1 MLRTMTVVAM
11 LALALYLPSSLTSW
25 GAEVE
30 GKIQA
35 VNTDER
41 TVTLDNGAQLWLPD
55 TADLDVLKEGVEI
68 KASYEERDG
77 KNVVTD
83 LEVK

>member
-11 LALALYLPSSLTSW
+11 LALALYLPPSLTSW

-41 TVTLDNGAQLWLPD
+41 TVTLDNGARLWLPD

>member
-41 TVTLDNGAQLWLPD
+41 TVTLDNGARLWLPD

>member
-1 MLRTMTVVAM
+1 M
-11 LALALYLPSSLTSW
+11 
-25 GAEVE
+25 E

-41 TVTLDNGAQLWLPD
+41 TVTLDNGARLWLPD